1 MAKGTGVHSL
11 RERPGAFSAPRWPLR
26 CRVGL
31 PSPHSGWVALKTRAC
46 LAVPQP
52 HFSVITASLWAR
64 RSHPPSATT
73 ERYPFYE
80 DLPDDSE
87 KYLATHA
94 GAASSLQSWDRGLYS
109 ARTDSF
115 WDERRLKRRFSH
127 KSNTFTPRVLP
138 ESSYYYDLRRE
149 GAAGSGR
156 RAGSSETRFARCP
169 ASGNAAPHARAA
181 GGAPAR

>member
-1 MAKGTGVHSL
+1 M
-11 RERPGAFSAPRWPLR
+11 
-26 CRVGL
+26 
-31 PSPHSGWVALKTRAC
+31 
-46 LAVPQP
+46 PQP

-64 RSHPPSATT
+64 GSHPPSATT

-127 KSNTFTPRVLP
+127 ESNTFTPRVLP

-149 GAAGSGR
+149 GAAGSGGR
-156 RAGSSETRFARCP
+156 TGSSETRFARCP
-169 ASGNAAPHARAA
+169 ASGNAAPHAGRAA
-181 GGAPAR
+181 LLPADSQLPAAPTLYCPGPCPARRPITRLPSALTPGLPKGAFVVSARRCSS